1 MPNKII
7 PIILSGG
14 AGARLWPISRESHPK
29 PFITLPDGQCLLQ
42 KTFARACQFTAAAEI
57 MTITNKEYYL
67 KSRAEYEA
75 AGIHPYPALSFLLE
89 PFARNTS
96 AAIALA
102 ALKIKQQY
110 GADTIMLVL
119 PADHL
124 ITPITAFTAYCQQA
138 FTLAAEGKLVTFGI
152 TPSAPETGY
161 GYIECGD
168 VLTAN
173 ACRAQRFVEKPTPEV
188 AASYLASGNFL
199 WNSGMFCFQA
209 GTILDQIAKHSPEI
223 MQHATICWEA
233 SQQKN
238 TNPDVMQLDEATF
251 ANIPSISIDYAVMEN
266 SDDIA
271 VIKCDIDWQDIGS
284 WEAYKKLFTADD
296 RGNTILGEAIL
307 IDSENNF
314 IHSQTRMVT
323 SIGISNLAIID
334 TPDAM
339 LITQRD
345 RVQDVKQLVQ
355 TLKSNAHESYLTH
368 KTVHRPW
375 GSYTVLEEG
384 PCFKIKRIEVK
395 PGASLS
401 LQMHHRRSEHWVV
414 VEGSASIINGDK
426 EYTLETNESTFVAM
440 NTPHR
445 LSNTTD
451 KPLIMIEVQ
460 TGSYLGEDDIV
471 RIDDHYGRATLTTP

>member
-1 MPNKII
+1 MSNKII

-14 AGARLWPISRESHPK
+14 AGSRLWPISRESHPK

-42 KTFARACQFTAAAEI
+42 KTFIRACQFPNAAEI

-67 KSRAEYEA
+67 KSRAEYES

-102 ALKIKQQY
+102 AMKVKHQY
-110 GADTIMLVL
+110 GADAIMLVL

-124 ITPITAFTAYCQQA
+124 ITPVETFTTYCQQA
-138 FTLAAEGKLVTFGI
+138 FELAASGKLVTFGI
-152 TPSAPETGY
+152 TPNAPETGY
-161 GYIECGD
+161 GYIECGAA
-168 VLTAN
+168 LTET
-173 ACRAQRFVEKPTPEV
+173 ACRARRFIEKPTPEV
-188 AASYLASGNFL
+188 AASYLASGTFL

-209 GTILDQIAKHSPEI
+209 GVILEQISKHAPEI
-223 MQHATICWEA
+223 TQHALTCWQA
-233 SQQKN
+233 SLQSN
-238 TNPDVMQLDEATF
+238 TNPDVMQLDETTF
-251 ANIPSISIDYAVMEN
+251 GDLPTISIDYAVMEK

-284 WEAYKKLFTADD
+284 WEAYKKLFVADE

-307 IDSENNF
+307 IDSNNNF
-314 IHSQTRMVT
+314 IHSQSRMVT

-345 RVQDVKQLVQ
+345 RVQDVKQIVQ

-368 KTVHRPW
+368 KTVQRPW
-375 GSYTVLEEG
+375 GLYTVLEEG

-401 LQMHHRRSEHWVV
+401 LQKHQQRSEHWVV
-414 VEGSASIINGDK
+414 VEGTAQIINGDK
-426 EYTLETNESTFVAM
+426 EYTLKTNESTFVAM

-471 RIDDHYGRATLTTP
+471 RMDDCYGRTTLATP